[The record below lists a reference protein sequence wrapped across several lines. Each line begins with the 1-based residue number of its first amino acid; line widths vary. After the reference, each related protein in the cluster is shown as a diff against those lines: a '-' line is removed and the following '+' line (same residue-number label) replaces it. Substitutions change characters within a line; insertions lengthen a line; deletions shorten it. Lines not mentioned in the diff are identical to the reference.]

1 MHKFNIVF
9 MRNYLLHLKSKS
21 FIALLITPI
30 ISVLISAGIGVLVAG
45 STNNFD
51 NYQVAVVGDSSVK
64 SELVSKDKDSIDT
77 SIKSESTAKKEL
89 KKDNIDGY
97 IKVSKENNQYKVNFV
112 GSSSLDSD
120 VKTDLLAIVNQKQ
133 SEINVKNSNVTNEQY
148 KQLSVKPAFKSSI
161 TDKEKKQKTDQTSSA
176 NTASIYVLMF
186 ISYFFT
192 IIYASIMSTT
202 IAKEKGTKISEV
214 IFSSVSPSTYFS
226 GKVGAVIALMATQM
240 VIYTGVGVVAY
251 FILNMDPF
259 FNSLFT
265 SQHVLI
271 STFVGNIFSIN
282 ILFIFVGFVISIV
295 LAAIC
300 GSLSANVEGA
310 SKSAQPLVFLILFIF
325 VLSFNFVNNG
335 SFDSIFSQVGS
346 YIPLFSSFL
355 MPIRLINH
363 NANLFEGIISLL
375 ISIFFIAFV
384 TYKFSNV
391 YKLFMLNSEEGS
403 FFKRIK
409 SALNNK

>member
-21 FIALLITPI
+21 FIALLVTPI
-30 ISVLISAGIGVLVAG
+30 ISILITAGIGGLVAS
-45 STNNFD
+45 STSSFN

-97 IKVSKENNQYKVNFV
+97 IKVSKENNQYKINFF

-120 VKTDLLAIVNQKQ
+120 VKTDLLSIVNQKQ
-133 SEINVKNSNVTNEQY
+133 AQINVKTSNVTSEQY
-148 KQLSVKPAFKSSI
+148 KQLSVKPAFKSSV
-161 TDKEKKQKTDQTSSA
+161 TDKEKKQNDDQKSNANSS
-176 NTASIYVLMF
+176 SIYVLIF

-240 VIYTGVGVVAY
+240 VIYTGAGVIAY
-251 FILNMDPF
+251 FILNMYPL
-259 FNSLFT
+259 FNSLFA

-271 STFVGNIFSIN
+271 STFIGNIFSIN
-282 ILFIFVGFVISIV
+282 LLFILVGFVISIV

-310 SKSAQPLVFLILFIF
+310 AKSSQPLVFLILFIF
-325 VLSFNFVNNG
+325 VISLNFVNDG
-335 SFDSIFSQVGS
+335 FSDSIFSQVGS

-363 NANLFEGIISLL
+363 DANFFEGIISLL
-375 ISIFFIAFV
+375 ISIAFITFV

>member
-1 MHKFNIVF
+1 MHKFNIIF

-21 FIALLITPI
+21 FITLLITPI
-30 ISVLISAGIGVLVAG
+30 ISVLIFAGIGGLVA
-45 STNNFD
+45 SSSQNFD
-51 NYQVAVVGDSSVK
+51 DYQFAVVGDSSVK

-112 GSSSLDSD
+112 GSISLDSD
-120 VKTDLLAIVNQKQ
+120 VKTDLLAIVNKKQ
-133 SEINVKNSNVTNEQY
+133 SELNVKISNVTSEQY
-148 KQLSVKPAFKSSI
+148 KKLSVKPSFKSSI
-161 TDKEKKQKTDQTSSA
+161 TNKEKKQNTDQTSNA
-176 NTASIYVLMF
+176 NTSSIYVLIF
-186 ISYFFT
+186 ISYFF
-192 IIYASIMSTT
+192 ILIYASIMSTT
-202 IAKEKGTKISEV
+202 IAKEKGTKISEI

-226 GKVGAVIALMATQM
+226 GKVGAVIALMSTQM
-240 VIYTGVGVVAY
+240 AIYCGVGVFTY
-251 FILNMDPF
+251 FILNMYPF

-271 STFVGNIFSIN
+271 STFIGNIFSIN
-282 ILFIFVGFVISIV
+282 LLFIFIGFVIAIV

-310 SKSAQPLVFLILFIF
+310 AKSSQPLVFLIAVIFGFSFSFI
-325 VLSFNFVNNG
+325 NNG
-335 SFDSIFSQVGS
+335 ASDPIILQVGS
-346 YIPLFSSFL
+346 YIPLFSSFF

-363 NANLFEGIISLL
+363 NANLFEGIVSLL
-375 ISIFFIAFV
+375 IAIAFIAFV

-391 YKLFMLNSEEGS
+391 YKLFMLNNEEGT
-403 FFKRIK
+403 FFKRIR
-409 SALNNK
+409 SSLNNK

>member
-9 MRNYLLHLKSKS
+9 IKNYLLHLKSKS

-30 ISVLISAGIGVLVAG
+30 ISVLITAGIGGLVAG
-45 STNNFD
+45 SASNFD
-51 NYQVAVVGDSSVK
+51 DYQVAVVGDSSVK
-64 SELVSKDKDSIDT
+64 SALVSKDKDSIDT

-97 IKVSKENNQYKVNFV
+97 IKVSKENNQYKIDFV

-133 SEINVKNSNVTNEQY
+133 ADINVKTSNVTSEQY

-161 TDKEKKQKTDQTSSA
+161 TDKEKKQKSDQASNA
-176 NTASIYVLMF
+176 NTSSIYVLIF

-192 IIYASIMSTT
+192 LIYASIMSTT

-226 GKVGAVIALMATQM
+226 GKVGAVIALMATQI
-240 VIYTGVGVVAY
+240 VIYSGVGVVAY
-251 FILNMDPF
+251 FILNMYPF

-271 STFVGNIFSIN
+271 STFIGNIFSIN
-282 ILFIFVGFVISIV
+282 LLFIFVGFVIAIV

-310 SKSAQPLVFLILFIF
+310 SKSSQPLVFLILFIF
-325 VLSFNFVNNG
+325 VLSLNFVNNG
-335 SFDSIFSQVGS
+335 ASDSIFSQVGS

-375 ISIFFIAFV
+375 IAIAFIAFV